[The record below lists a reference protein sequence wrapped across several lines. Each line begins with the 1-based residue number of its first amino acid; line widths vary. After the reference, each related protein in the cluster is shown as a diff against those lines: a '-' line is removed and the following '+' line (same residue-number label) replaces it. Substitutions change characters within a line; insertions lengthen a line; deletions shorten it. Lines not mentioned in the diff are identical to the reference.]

1 MKLVEEFT
9 HEKSVTMSAY
19 TFAINRNLTSEFRNE
34 ISWRSSGNFTNMKN
48 LKQCLYKKEFHDEIV
63 EDLMEFFGYLQEN
76 KPWIVRILVNAS
88 LSLAAKMMNINNLSI
103 SHIII
108 PVSNNN
114 SSMNQAEQRDDEGL
128 IFDLQSI
135 HRMENLILTTLNW
148 RLRSVTPFAFLQY
161 YNSLFE
167 FSNDESLSQSLE
179 DRASDIIFCSHY
191 GNVLWNLCLI
201 YDLSIS
207 SN

>member
-1 MKLVEEFT
+1 
-9 HEKSVTMSAY
+9 
-19 TFAINRNLTSEFRNE
+19 
-34 ISWRSSGNFTNMKN
+34 MKN

-63 EDLMEFFGYLQEN
+63 EDLMEFFAYLQEN

-148 RLRSVTPFAFLQY
+148 RLRSITPFAFLQY

-191 GNVLWNLCLI
+191 GNVL
-201 YDLSIS
+201 
-207 SN
+207 